1 MSFLS
6 LPLTWVFPF
15 TPDMSFL
22 LHCYNFYYLYLWQ
35 QFSPFTPE
43 RRFLTFPLTFVCND
57 FTPFTSDIFP
67 LRLTRF
73 FPSFVYNDFT
83 PFISNMKSL
92 SLTLT
97 RSFSLHPWHKFMKSL
112 PLTRTRS
119 YSLYLYHEVS
129 FLPLTWDFFLTSDM
143 SLKLASSFSL
153 SCCRSLMFCSCM
165 SSNAWPVTSISLS
178 RASSLCTITL
188 IGRTKNIMQQNEF
201 WTAHLLKN
209 HKRL

>member
-1 MSFLS
+1 MSCSALPI
-6 LPLTWVFPF
+6 PLTTVFSLYPWKEIS
-15 TPDMSFL
+15 PISPHICL
-22 LHCYNFYYLYLWQ
+22 QWLNSIYLWHV
-35 QFSPFTPE
+35 FSPFTPD
-43 RRFLTFPLTFVCND
+43 TF
-57 FTPFTSDIFP
+57 S
-67 LRLTRF
+67 
-73 FPSFVYNDFT
+73 PSFVYNDFT

-97 RSFSLHPWHKFMKSL
+97 RSFSLHPWHKFMKYL
-112 PLTRTRS
+112 LLTRTRS